1 MTGWKVHPCRG
12 IGTVGRP
19 VYLERMSANTISD
32 ASSAPLTELA
42 WRELLNQHTEGL
54 PAAFAAGQVT
64 AYVGF
69 DPTASSLHVGNLI
82 PIMGLVHLQRA
93 GHRPIALVGG
103 GTGMIGDPSG
113 RSSERNL
120 QDLDTIRENAE
131 AIRAQLAKFLDFE
144 GPSAAKLVNNAD
156 WLGSLSLIDFLRDTG
171 KHFSVNYMMAK
182 DSVKSRLENG
192 ISYTEFTYMLLQA
205 YDYLELHRRE
215 GVTLQMG
222 GSDQWGNITAGL
234 ELIRKSQGP
243 EAHALT
249 FPLIT
254 NADGTKFGK
263 STGGGSVWLD
273 PQRTSPYQFYQ
284 FWMGADDRDV
294 SRYLRFYTLLPRE
307 EIEALDEAVRID
319 PAKRA
324 AQRALAF
331 EVTAR
336 VHSADAARVAQE
348 VSALLF
354 EKADPQALSD
364 AALAAL
370 RSEIPFAEYAPPA
383 EGAPVE
389 GIDVFECLTRLGI
402 AASRGAAKR
411 LLEQGG
417 VSVNGVKLGAVDKA
431 VGEDR
436 LLRGRHLLIKKGQR
450 EFGLVYVP

>member
-1 MTGWKVHPCRG
+1 
-12 IGTVGRP
+12 
-19 VYLERMSANTISD
+19 MSAITNS
-32 ASSAPLTELA
+32 AAPLAELA
-42 WRELLNQHTEGL
+42 WRELLSQHTEDL
-54 PAAFAAGQVT
+54 PAALAAGPVS

-120 QDLDTIRENAE
+120 QDLDTIAANAE
-131 AIRAQLAKFLDFE
+131 AIRLQLAKFLDFE
-144 GPSAAKLVNNAD
+144 GPNAAKLVNNLD
-156 WLGSLSLIDFLRDTG
+156 WLGGLGLIEFLRDTG

-205 YDYLELHRRE
+205 YDYLELNRRE

-234 ELIRKSQGP
+234 ELIRKSKGTD
-243 EAHALT
+243 AHALT

-273 PQRTSPYQFYQ
+273 PERTSPYKFYQ

-294 SRYLRFYTLLPRE
+294 SRYLRFYTLLSLE
-307 EIEALDEAVRID
+307 EITALDEQVRSA
-319 PAKRA
+319 PERRA
-324 AQRALAF
+324 AQRALAAD
-331 EVTAR
+331 VTAR

-354 EKADPQALSD
+354 EKGDPRALSE
-364 AALAAL
+364 AAIGAL
-370 RSEIPFAEYAPPA
+370 RNEIPFAEYTAP
-383 EGAPVE
+383 ETPVGD
-389 GIDVFECLTRLGI
+389 GIDVLHCLVLLNI

-417 VSVNGVKLGAVDKA
+417 ISVNGAKVQTAM
-431 VGEDR
+431 VGHDA
-436 LLRGRHLLIKKGQR
+436 LLAGRHLLIKKGQR
-450 EFGLVYVP
+450 DFGLVHVG

>member
-1 MTGWKVHPCRG
+1 
-12 IGTVGRP
+12 
-19 VYLERMSANTISD
+19 MSATTTP
-32 ASSAPLTELA
+32 SAPLEELA
-42 WRELLNQHTEGL
+42 WRELLHQHTDGL

-69 DPTASSLHVGNLI
+69 DPTASSLHVGNLV

-93 GHRPIALVGG
+93 GHRPMALVGG

-120 QDLDTIRENAE
+120 QDLDTIRANAE
-131 AIRAQLAKFLDFE
+131 AIRLQLAKFLDFE
-144 GPSAAKLVNNAD
+144 GPSAARLVNNAD
-156 WLGSLSLIDFLRDTG
+156 WLCSLSLIEFLRDTG

-205 YDYLELHRRE
+205 FDYLELHRRE

-234 ELIRKSQGP
+234 ELIRKAQGGD
-243 EAHALT
+243 AHALT

-273 PQRTSPYQFYQ
+273 AGRTSPYQFYQ

-294 SRYLRFYTLLPRE
+294 SRYLRFYTLLSRE
-307 EIEALDEAVRID
+307 EIEALDEAVRRD
-319 PAKRA
+319 PGKRA
-324 AQRALAF
+324 AQRALAYD
-331 EVTAR
+331 VTAR
-336 VHSADAARVAQE
+336 VHGQEAARAAQE

-354 EKADPQALSD
+354 ERADPAGLSD
-364 AALAAL
+364 AALTAL
-370 RSEIPFAEYAPPA
+370 RSEIRFAEYAPVAQPA
-383 EGAPVE
+383 MDEV
-389 GIDVFECLTRLGI
+389 DVLQALQLLGI
-402 AASRGAAKR
+402 ADSRGAAKR

-417 VSVNGVKLGAVDKA
+417 ISVNGEKLAQPTVHH
-431 VGEDR
+431 DR
-436 LLRGRHLLIKKGQR
+436 LLRGRYLLIKKGQR
-450 EFGLVYVP
+450 EFGLLHVP